1 MANRGAQTPT
11 PQMVSPPGDL
21 FIRRDD
27 SIYGL
32 RGLILASG
40 RSQNHQE
47 DTSDEP
53 FFSLESKYTSPLVG
67 FSNLK
72 LKPSSAQLT

>member
-1 MANRGAQTPT
+1 VVATRGALTPT

-40 RSQNHQE
+40 RRQNRQE
-47 DTSDEP
+47 DTNIR
-53 FFSLESKYTSPLVG
+53 F
-67 FSNLK
+67 LK
-72 LKPSSAQLT
+72 RS

>member
-1 MANRGAQTPT
+1 MVATRGALTPT
-11 PQMVSPPGDL
+11 HQMVSPPGDL

-47 DTSDEP
+47 DTTIR
-53 FFSLESKYTSPLVG
+53 FF
-67 FSNLK
+67 
-72 LKPSSAQLT
+72 